1 MKISILFI
9 VFISTKIFIECARN
23 YRFISLN
30 SCTTDNEVIAG
41 ITKCEVDGTYFT
53 INVYIK
59 VPIVKLI
66 VRFSD

>member
-9 VFISTKIFIECARN
+9 LFTSTIIFIRCAKD

-30 SCTTDNEVIAG
+30 TCTTDNEVIAG

-53 INVYIK
+53 INVYVK

-66 VRFSD
+66 VRF